1 VSKISE
7 LNIGDEYKRED
18 LDYYFD
24 TGERIAPPSLEG
36 WFYIASPVECTVLL
50 TGLEKDKKIESH
62 NYNNYF
68 EGDFFHQDSQ
78 NNMTINTE
86 RLKKVI
92 NKECPVYL
100 FCRTRRLIKNVT
112 QPYIYCGQVEYFDH
126 DKNTEKPVHL
136 VYQCLEYQD
145 ETDNLS
151 LLKLY
156 NWKPEKIGGKTSNNI
171 NFSKTISE
179 RRKQKY
185 SKHTKPTITSKL
197 GFVNQ
202 RLGQPWFRAQIL
214 DKWDYKCA
222 VTGYDNFAVCIA
234 SHIVPWKD
242 SEEDRLE
249 IDNGI
254 LLSPDLDALF
264 DKKLISFQDNGQIII
279 SKKIEKKVNVLGIN
293 EHMSLSKVNEGMKKY
308 LSWHREEFFKQE
320 EKDS

>member
-1 VSKISE
+1 MS
-7 LNIGDEYKRED
+7 NIGELKIGDGYTRHD
-18 LDYYFD
+18 LDYYFG
-24 TGERIAPPSLEG
+24 TEKRIAPPSLEG
-36 WFYIASPVECTVLL
+36 WFYITSPVECTVLL

-78 NNMTINTE
+78 SNMTINTE

-92 NKECPVYL
+92 NKEHPVYL
-100 FCRTRRLIKNVT
+100 FCRIRSKIKNNT
-112 QPYIYCGQVEYFDH
+112 QPYIYCGQVEYLTH
-126 DKNTEKPVHL
+126 DEHTEKPVHL

-145 ETDNLS
+145 ETDNLD

-156 NWKPEKIGGKTSNNI
+156 NWGPRKIGLQTNNKI
-171 NFSKTISE
+171 DFSKTVSA
-179 RRKQKY
+179 RRRQKY
-185 SKHTKPTITSKL
+185 KPAKTSKL
-197 GFVNQ
+197 RFVNQ

-222 VTGYDNFAVCIA
+222 VTGNDNFKICIA

-249 IDNGI
+249 VDNGI

-264 DKKLISFQDNGQIII
+264 DKILISFEDSGKIII
-279 SKKIEKKVNVLGIN
+279 SKKILENIGMLGIDAD
-293 EHMSLSKVNEGMKKY
+293 MSLSKVTDGMKKY
-308 LSWHREEFFKQE
+308 LSWHRDEFYKRNGSNE
-320 EKDS
+320 